1 MKYTSNYASS
11 DNAVLIVLNE
21 GTLFTYFESA
31 YSSGN
36 PPYHSSSF
44 VDTNGRTTPRR
55 LDFIDMA
62 GDPDILVYDL
72 DKKKVIDFASS
83 LNYYYAKGIEPHPT
97 VVYYN

>member
-1 MKYTSNYASS
+1 
-11 DNAVLIVLNE
+11 
-21 GTLFTYFESA
+21 
-31 YSSGN
+31 
-36 PPYHSSSF
+36 
-44 VDTNGRTTPRR
+44 
-55 LDFIDMA
+55 MA